1 MCFSRMVAAC
11 HTHSCIECCLADQIS
26 LTSMLYRVAAAIC
39 ARAPATMSVSAA
51 FESCPNLAC
60 GRLVESRCIRCY
72 SSRSLFVTLLL
83 QLLLRRL
90 LTFQVPQQCLRYILH
105 IRSNHGGMQLLT
117 KGIRNPGSI
126 LFHTL
131 PTSSDNSSL
140 GTSGASSSWL
150 SFGAIM
156 CNVSFAR
163 NPRYVVQALQP
174 QAAHGSHAL

>member
-51 FESCPNLAC
+51 FESCPNLAATLAALC
-60 GRLVESRCIRCY
+60 LSLCY
-72 SSRSLFVTLLL
+72 SSCSFVGSWHSK
-83 QLLLRRL
+83 
-90 LTFQVPQQCLRYILH
+90 C
-105 IRSNHGGMQLLT
+105 RSNACA
-117 KGIRNPGSI
+117 
-126 LFHTL
+126 
-131 PTSSDNSSL
+131 TSSTSAATMEACNSWQKAP
-140 GTSGASSSWL
+140 GTLEASYSIHCRHLPITVLLARWL

-174 QAAHGSHAL
+174 QAAHGSHALWKVLGE